1 MSLNST
7 PLKNEEQQELNE
19 ILFDITSS
27 IKKNQNQENIREQC
41 SKMSQL
47 IKSKI
52 NNNQAINFIIKNISS
67 FITLESINGNHK
79 GFNLLDS
86 VIKTLNPDEM
96 IIFLSEILTALQEN
110 IADENI
116 QDIENSYLNI
126 LKGCHEIKE
135 NSEVFK
141 LLNGFCVYNM
151 KQNNLCSQEI
161 GVKTFLAL
169 INFLSLNNTSD
180 NNDFDVQKIIWENIS
195 DLLEDSNFLK
205 KYELLN
211 CLNELI
217 LISENNFE
225 QFAAVTLYKILDF
238 LNDENDN
245 NKIITLDIIKNLL
258 IYCENSITP
267 LKEQIQNFLE
277 VIENSSNEKIEEE
290 YDNILKL
297 LGVNVEK
304 KRIKQSLISNESIIK
319 DENNIN
325 TNSNYKKEKE
335 INIIDLNK
343 NQNNKIL
350 MNNIKTNQN
359 PLKITD
365 LNNEE
370 KPQFI
375 KKKIPTSNKKKK
387 NVNKQITKTKS
398 QNDNFSINKNYNT
411 EIIESEISNT
421 GNLYNRNII
430 PEYENKIS
438 ILLSQMKTMS
448 DKQLYLLDVI
458 SNIQNYSTEQIN
470 LLNQKIENLE
480 NNILKPKKSNI
491 NNNNNLSQNENI
503 INKQLK
509 KCISSGDES
518 SIINCISNIN
528 LKDIKELEI
537 NTIENTLLAICPI
550 LSKGNYIH
558 ECITFIKAIL
568 MSYNNQF
575 KLREVTLKNIND
587 ILLYIKD
594 NINEIKDEDSIDI
607 SLLVSYLNK
616 K

>member
-7 PLKNEEQQELNE
+7 PLKNEEQQKLNE
-19 ILFDITSS
+19 ILFKITSS
-27 IKKNQNQENIREQC
+27 LKKNKSQENVREQC
-41 SKMSQL
+41 SKISQL

-96 IIFLSEILTALQEN
+96 IIFLSQILTALQEN

-116 QDIENSYLNI
+116 QDVENSYLNI

-135 NSEVFK
+135 NSEIFK

-180 NNDFDVQKIIWENIS
+180 NHDFDVQKIIWENIY
-195 DLLEDSNFLK
+195 DLLEDSNFVK

-225 QFAAVTLYKILDF
+225 QFAAIALYKILDY

-267 LKEQIQNFLE
+267 LKEQIKNFLK
-277 VIENSSNEKIEEE
+277 VIENSQNEKIEEE
-290 YDNILKL
+290 YQNILKL
-297 LGVNVEK
+297 LGINIEK
-304 KRIKQSLISNESIIK
+304 KKITQSLLSNDSIIR
-319 DENNIN
+319 DEKKYN
-325 TNSNYKKEKE
+325 TNLNYNKENE
-335 INIIDLNK
+335 NEIDLNK
-343 NQNNKIL
+343 NKNDKMI
-350 MNNIKTNQN
+350 MTNIKKNQN
-359 PLKITD
+359 PLKIAD
-365 LNNEE
+365 LNN
-370 KPQFI
+370 KV
-375 KKKIPTSNKKKK
+375 KKKIPTTHKRKRKVNKHITKSNSQIDEFSNK
-387 NVNKQITKTKS
+387 N
-398 QNDNFSINKNYNT
+398 NYNT
-411 EIIESEISNT
+411 EIIESEISNND
-421 GNLYNRNII
+421 NLYNRNII

-480 NNILKPKKSNI
+480 NNILNK
-491 NNNNNLSQNENI
+491 NNDKNNDNLSQNENI

-537 NTIENTLLAICPI
+537 DTIENTLLAICPI
-550 LSKGNYIH
+550 LSKGNNIH

-575 KLREVTLKNIND
+575 KLRDVTLKNIND

-594 NINEIKDEDSIDI
+594 NINDIKDEDSIDI

-616 K
+616 R

>member
-7 PLKNEEQQELNE
+7 PLKNEEQEELNE
-19 ILFDITSS
+19 IIFEITSS
-27 IKKNQNQENIREQC
+27 IKKNQSQDNVREQC
-41 SKMSQL
+41 LKMSQL

-96 IIFLSEILTALQEN
+96 IIFLSEILTSLQEN

-116 QDIENSYLNI
+116 QDVENSYLNI

-135 NSEVFK
+135 NSEIFK

-169 INFLSLNNTSD
+169 INFLSLNNTND

-195 DLLEDSNFLK
+195 DLLEDSNFVK

-258 IYCENSITP
+258 IYCENSINP

-277 VIENSSNEKIEEE
+277 VIENSTNEKIEEE
-290 YDNILKL
+290 YENILKL
-297 LGVNVEK
+297 LGVNNEK
-304 KRIKQSLISNESIIK
+304 KRIKQSLISNASIIK
-319 DENNIN
+319 EDKNIN
-325 TNSNYKKEKE
+325 TNLNLKKEKE
-335 INIIDLNK
+335 NDIDLNK
-343 NQNNKIL
+343 NNSDKIL
-350 MNNIKTNQN
+350 MTNINTNQN
-359 PLKITD
+359 PLKISD

-375 KKKIPTSNKKKK
+375 KKKIPTLNKKKK
-387 NVNKQITKTKS
+387 NVNKQVTKSKTK
-398 QNDNFSINKNYNT
+398 NDDFSVKKNYNT
-411 EIIESEISNT
+411 EIIESEISN
-421 GNLYNRNII
+421 NDNIYNRNII

-509 KCISSGDES
+509 KSISSGDES

>member
-19 ILFDITSS
+19 ILFKITSS
-27 IKKNQNQENIREQC
+27 LKKNKSQENVREQC
-41 SKMSQL
+41 SKISQL

-96 IIFLSEILTALQEN
+96 IIFLSQILTALQEN

-116 QDIENSYLNI
+116 QDVENSYLNI

-135 NSEVFK
+135 NSEIFK

-180 NNDFDVQKIIWENIS
+180 NHDFDVQKIIWKNIY
-195 DLLEDSNFLK
+195 DLLEDSNFVK

-225 QFAAVTLYKILDF
+225 QFAAVALYKILDY

-267 LKEQIQNFLE
+267 LKEQIKNFLK
-277 VIENSSNEKIEEE
+277 VIENSQNEKIEEE
-290 YDNILKL
+290 YQNILKL
-297 LGVNVEK
+297 LGINIEK
-304 KRIKQSLISNESIIK
+304 KKITQSLLSNDSIIR
-319 DENNIN
+319 DEKKYN
-325 TNSNYKKEKE
+325 TNLNY
-335 INIIDLNK
+335 NIENENENENEIDLIKNK
-343 NQNNKIL
+343 NDKMI
-350 MNNIKTNQN
+350 MTNIKKNQN
-359 PLKITD
+359 PLKISN
-365 LNNEE
+365 LNN
-370 KPQFI
+370 KV
-375 KKKIPTSNKKKK
+375 KKKIPTTYKRKRKVNKHITKSKSQINEFSNK
-387 NVNKQITKTKS
+387 N
-398 QNDNFSINKNYNT
+398 NYNT
-411 EIIESEISNT
+411 EIIESEISNND
-421 GNLYNRNII
+421 NLYNRNII

-480 NNILKPKKSNI
+480 NNILNK
-491 NNNNNLSQNENI
+491 NNDKNNDNLSQNENI

-537 NTIENTLLAICPI
+537 DTIENTLLAICPI
-550 LSKGNYIH
+550 LSKGNNIH

-575 KLREVTLKNIND
+575 KLRDVTLKNIND

-594 NINEIKDEDSIDI
+594 NINDIKDEDSIDI

>member
-19 ILFDITSS
+19 ILFKITSS
-27 IKKNQNQENIREQC
+27 LKKNKSQENVREQC
-41 SKMSQL
+41 SKISQL

-96 IIFLSEILTALQEN
+96 IIFLSQILTALQEN

-116 QDIENSYLNI
+116 QDVENSYLNI

-135 NSEVFK
+135 NSEIFK

-180 NNDFDVQKIIWENIS
+180 NHDFDVQKIIWENIS
-195 DLLEDSNFLK
+195 DLLEDSNFVK

-225 QFAAVTLYKILDF
+225 QFAAIALYKILDY

-267 LKEQIQNFLE
+267 LKEQIKNFLK
-277 VIENSSNEKIEEE
+277 VIENSQNEKIEEE
-290 YDNILKL
+290 YQNILKL
-297 LGVNVEK
+297 LGINIEK
-304 KRIKQSLISNESIIK
+304 KKITQSLLSNDSIIR
-319 DENNIN
+319 DEKKYN
-325 TNSNYKKEKE
+325 TNLNYNKENE
-335 INIIDLNK
+335 NEIDLNK
-343 NQNNKIL
+343 NKNDKMI
-350 MNNIKTNQN
+350 MTNIKKNQN
-359 PLKITD
+359 PLKIAD
-365 LNNEE
+365 LNN
-370 KPQFI
+370 KV
-375 KKKIPTSNKKKK
+375 KKKIPTTHKRKRKVNKHITKSNSQIDEFSNK
-387 NVNKQITKTKS
+387 N
-398 QNDNFSINKNYNT
+398 NYNT
-411 EIIESEISNT
+411 EIIESEISNND
-421 GNLYNRNII
+421 NLYNRNII

-480 NNILKPKKSNI
+480 NNILNK
-491 NNNNNLSQNENI
+491 NNDKNNDNLSQNENI

-537 NTIENTLLAICPI
+537 DTIENTLLAICPI
-550 LSKGNYIH
+550 LSKGNNIH

-594 NINEIKDEDSIDI
+594 NINDIKDEDSIDI

-616 K
+616 R

>member
-19 ILFDITSS
+19 ILFKITSS
-27 IKKNQNQENIREQC
+27 LKKNQSQENVREQC
-41 SKMSQL
+41 SKISQL

-96 IIFLSEILTALQEN
+96 IIFLSQILTALQEN

-116 QDIENSYLNI
+116 QDVENSYLNI

-135 NSEVFK
+135 NSEIFK

-169 INFLSLNNTSD
+169 INFLSLNNPSD
-180 NNDFDVQKIIWENIS
+180 NHDFDVQKIILENIS
-195 DLLEDSNFLK
+195 DLLEDSNFVK

-225 QFAAVTLYKILDF
+225 QFAAVTLYKILDY

-267 LKEQIQNFLE
+267 LKEQIKNFLK
-277 VIENSSNEKIEEE
+277 VIENSQNEKIEEE
-290 YDNILKL
+290 YQNILKL
-297 LGVNVEK
+297 LGINIEK
-304 KRIKQSLISNESIIK
+304 KKITQSLLSNDSIIR
-319 DENNIN
+319 DEKKYN
-325 TNSNYKKEKE
+325 TNLNYNKENE
-335 INIIDLNK
+335 NEIDLNK
-343 NQNNKIL
+343 NKNDKMI
-350 MNNIKTNQN
+350 MTNIKKNQN
-359 PLKITD
+359 PLKISD
-365 LNNEE
+365 LNN
-370 KPQFI
+370 KV
-375 KKKIPTSNKKKK
+375 KKKIPTTHKRKRKVNKHITKSNSQIDEFSNK
-387 NVNKQITKTKS
+387 N
-398 QNDNFSINKNYNT
+398 NYNT
-411 EIIESEISNT
+411 EIIESEISNND
-421 GNLYNRNII
+421 NLYNRNII

-480 NNILKPKKSNI
+480 NNILNK
-491 NNNNNLSQNENI
+491 NNDKNNDNLSQNENI

-537 NTIENTLLAICPI
+537 DTIENTLLAICPI
-550 LSKGNYIH
+550 LSKGNNIH

-575 KLREVTLKNIND
+575 KLRDVTLKNIND

-594 NINEIKDEDSIDI
+594 NINDIKDEDSIDI

-616 K
+616 R

>member
-19 ILFDITSS
+19 ILFKITSS
-27 IKKNQNQENIREQC
+27 LKKNKSQENVREQC
-41 SKMSQL
+41 SKISQL

-96 IIFLSEILTALQEN
+96 IIFLSQILTALQEN

-116 QDIENSYLNI
+116 QDVENSYLNI

-135 NSEVFK
+135 NSEIFK

-180 NNDFDVQKIIWENIS
+180 NHDFDVQKIIWENIY
-195 DLLEDSNFLK
+195 DLLEDSNFVK

-225 QFAAVTLYKILDF
+225 QFAAIALYKILDY

-267 LKEQIQNFLE
+267 LKEQIKNFLK
-277 VIENSSNEKIEEE
+277 VIENSQNEKIEEE
-290 YDNILKL
+290 YQNILKL
-297 LGVNVEK
+297 LGINIEK
-304 KRIKQSLISNESIIK
+304 KKITQSLLSNDSIIR
-319 DENNIN
+319 DEKKYN
-325 TNSNYKKEKE
+325 TNLNYNKENE
-335 INIIDLNK
+335 NEIDLNK
-343 NQNNKIL
+343 NKNDKMI
-350 MNNIKTNQN
+350 MTNIKKNQN
-359 PLKITD
+359 PLKIAD
-365 LNNEE
+365 LNN
-370 KPQFI
+370 KV
-375 KKKIPTSNKKKK
+375 KKKIPTTHKRKRKVNKHITKSNSQIDEFSNK
-387 NVNKQITKTKS
+387 N
-398 QNDNFSINKNYNT
+398 NYNT
-411 EIIESEISNT
+411 EIIESEISNND
-421 GNLYNRNII
+421 NLYNRNII

-480 NNILKPKKSNI
+480 NNILNK
-491 NNNNNLSQNENI
+491 NNDKNNDNLSQNENI

-537 NTIENTLLAICPI
+537 DTIENTLLAICPI
-550 LSKGNYIH
+550 LSKGNNIH

-575 KLREVTLKNIND
+575 KLRDVTLKNIND

-594 NINEIKDEDSIDI
+594 NINDIKDEDSIDI

-616 K
+616 R

>member
-19 ILFDITSS
+19 ILFKITSS
-27 IKKNQNQENIREQC
+27 LKKNKSQENVREQC
-41 SKMSQL
+41 SKISQL

-96 IIFLSEILTALQEN
+96 IIFLSQILTALQEN

-116 QDIENSYLNI
+116 QDVENSYLNI

-135 NSEVFK
+135 NSEIFK

-180 NNDFDVQKIIWENIS
+180 NHDFDVQKIIWENIY
-195 DLLEDSNFLK
+195 DLLEDSNFVK

-225 QFAAVTLYKILDF
+225 QFAAIALYKILDY

-267 LKEQIQNFLE
+267 LKEQIKNFLK
-277 VIENSSNEKIEEE
+277 VIENSQNEKIEEE
-290 YDNILKL
+290 YQNILKL
-297 LGVNVEK
+297 LGINIEK
-304 KRIKQSLISNESIIK
+304 KKITQSLLSNDSIIR
-319 DENNIN
+319 DEKKYN
-325 TNSNYKKEKE
+325 TNLNYNKENE
-335 INIIDLNK
+335 NEIDLNK
-343 NQNNKIL
+343 NKNDKMI
-350 MNNIKTNQN
+350 MTNIKKNQN
-359 PLKITD
+359 PLKISD
-365 LNNEE
+365 LNN
-370 KPQFI
+370 KV
-375 KKKIPTSNKKKK
+375 KKKIPTTHKRKRKVNKHITKSNSQIDEFSNK
-387 NVNKQITKTKS
+387 N
-398 QNDNFSINKNYNT
+398 NYNT
-411 EIIESEISNT
+411 EIIESEISNND
-421 GNLYNRNII
+421 NLYNRNII

-480 NNILKPKKSNI
+480 NNILNK
-491 NNNNNLSQNENI
+491 NNDKNNDNLSQNENI

-537 NTIENTLLAICPI
+537 DTIENTLLAICPI

-594 NINEIKDEDSIDI
+594 NINDIKDEDSIDI

-616 K
+616 R

>member
-19 ILFDITSS
+19 ILFKITSS
-27 IKKNQNQENIREQC
+27 FKKNQSQENVREQC
-41 SKMSQL
+41 SKISQL

-96 IIFLSEILTALQEN
+96 IIFLSQILTALQEN

-116 QDIENSYLNI
+116 QDVENSYLNI

-180 NNDFDVQKIIWENIS
+180 NHDFDVQKIIWENIY
-195 DLLEDSNFLK
+195 DLLEDSNFVK

-225 QFAAVTLYKILDF
+225 QFAAIALYKILDY

-267 LKEQIQNFLE
+267 LKEQIKNFLK
-277 VIENSSNEKIEEE
+277 VIENSQNEKIEEE
-290 YDNILKL
+290 YQNILKL
-297 LGVNVEK
+297 LGINIEK
-304 KRIKQSLISNESIIK
+304 KKITQSLLSNDSIIR
-319 DENNIN
+319 DEKKYN
-325 TNSNYKKEKE
+325 TNLNYNKENE
-335 INIIDLNK
+335 NEIDLNK
-343 NQNNKIL
+343 NKNDKMI
-350 MNNIKTNQN
+350 MTNIKKNQN
-359 PLKITD
+359 PLKISD
-365 LNNEE
+365 LNN
-370 KPQFI
+370 KV
-375 KKKIPTSNKKKK
+375 KKKIPTTHKRKRKVNKHITKSNSQIDEFSNK
-387 NVNKQITKTKS
+387 N
-398 QNDNFSINKNYNT
+398 NYNT
-411 EIIESEISNT
+411 EIIESEISNND
-421 GNLYNRNII
+421 NLYNRNII

-480 NNILKPKKSNI
+480 NNILNK
-491 NNNNNLSQNENI
+491 NNDKNNDNLSQNENI

-537 NTIENTLLAICPI
+537 DTIENTLLAICPI
-550 LSKGNYIH
+550 LSKGNNIH

-575 KLREVTLKNIND
+575 KLRDVTLKNIND

-594 NINEIKDEDSIDI
+594 NINDIKDEDSIDI

-616 K
+616 R

>member
-19 ILFDITSS
+19 ILFKITSS
-27 IKKNQNQENIREQC
+27 LKKNQSQENVREQC
-41 SKMSQL
+41 SKISQL

-96 IIFLSEILTALQEN
+96 IIFLSQILTALQEN

-116 QDIENSYLNI
+116 QDVENSYLNI

-135 NSEVFK
+135 NSEIFK

-180 NNDFDVQKIIWENIS
+180 NHDFDVQKIILENIS
-195 DLLEDSNFLK
+195 DLLEDSNFVK

-225 QFAAVTLYKILDF
+225 QFAAVTLYKILDY

-267 LKEQIQNFLE
+267 LKEQIKNFLK
-277 VIENSSNEKIEEE
+277 VIENSQNEKIEEE
-290 YDNILKL
+290 YQNILKL
-297 LGVNVEK
+297 LGINIEK
-304 KRIKQSLISNESIIK
+304 KKITQSLLSNDSIIR
-319 DENNIN
+319 DEKKYN
-325 TNSNYKKEKE
+325 TNLNYNKENE
-335 INIIDLNK
+335 NEIDLNK
-343 NQNNKIL
+343 NKNDKMI
-350 MNNIKTNQN
+350 MTNIKKNQN
-359 PLKITD
+359 PLKISD
-365 LNNEE
+365 LNN
-370 KPQFI
+370 KV
-375 KKKIPTSNKKKK
+375 KKKIPTTHKRKRKVNKHITKSNSQIDEFSNK
-387 NVNKQITKTKS
+387 N
-398 QNDNFSINKNYNT
+398 NYNT
-411 EIIESEISNT
+411 EIIESEISNND
-421 GNLYNRNII
+421 NLYNRNII

-480 NNILKPKKSNI
+480 NNILNK
-491 NNNNNLSQNENI
+491 NNDKNNDNLSQNENI

-537 NTIENTLLAICPI
+537 DTIENTLLAICPI
-550 LSKGNYIH
+550 LSKGNNIH

-575 KLREVTLKNIND
+575 KLRDVTLKNIND

-594 NINEIKDEDSIDI
+594 NINDIKDEDSIDI

-616 K
+616 R

>member
-19 ILFDITSS
+19 ILFKITSS
-27 IKKNQNQENIREQC
+27 LKKNKSQENVREQC
-41 SKMSQL
+41 SKISQL

-67 FITLESINGNHK
+67 FITLESVNGNHK

-96 IIFLSEILTALQEN
+96 IIFLSQILTALQEN

-116 QDIENSYLNI
+116 QDVENSYLNI

-135 NSEVFK
+135 NSEIFK

-180 NNDFDVQKIIWENIS
+180 NHDFDVQKIIWENIY
-195 DLLEDSNFLK
+195 DLLEDSNFVK

-225 QFAAVTLYKILDF
+225 QFAAIALYKILDY

-245 NKIITLDIIKNLL
+245 NKIITLDIIKNF
-258 IYCENSITP
+258 
-267 LKEQIQNFLE
+267 LK
-277 VIENSSNEKIEEE
+277 VIENSQNEKIEEE
-290 YDNILKL
+290 YQNILKL
-297 LGVNVEK
+297 LGINIEK
-304 KRIKQSLISNESIIK
+304 KKITQSLLSNDSIIR
-319 DENNIN
+319 DEKKYN
-325 TNSNYKKEKE
+325 TNLNYNKENE
-335 INIIDLNK
+335 NEIDLNK
-343 NQNNKIL
+343 NKNDKMI
-350 MNNIKTNQN
+350 MTNIKKNQN
-359 PLKITD
+359 PLKIAD
-365 LNNEE
+365 LNN
-370 KPQFI
+370 KV
-375 KKKIPTSNKKKK
+375 KKKIPTTHKRKRKVNKHITKSNSQIDEFSNK
-387 NVNKQITKTKS
+387 N
-398 QNDNFSINKNYNT
+398 NYNT
-411 EIIESEISNT
+411 EIIESEISNND
-421 GNLYNRNII
+421 NLYNRNII

-480 NNILKPKKSNI
+480 NNILNK
-491 NNNNNLSQNENI
+491 NNDKNNDNLSQNENI

-537 NTIENTLLAICPI
+537 DTIENTLLAICPI
-550 LSKGNYIH
+550 LSKGNNIH

-575 KLREVTLKNIND
+575 KLRDVTLKNIND

-594 NINEIKDEDSIDI
+594 NINDIKDEDSIDI

-616 K
+616 R

>member
-41 SKMSQL
+41 SKISQL

-325 TNSNYKKEKE
+325 INSNYKKEKE
-335 INIIDLNK
+335 SDIDLNK
-343 NQNNKIL
+343 NQNDKIL

-509 KCISSGDES
+509 KSISSGDES

>member
-480 NNILKPKKSNI
+480 NKILKPKKSNI

>member
-19 ILFDITSS
+19 ILFKITSS
-27 IKKNQNQENIREQC
+27 LKKNKSQENVREQC
-41 SKMSQL
+41 SKISQL

-116 QDIENSYLNI
+116 QDVENSYLNI

-135 NSEVFK
+135 NSEIFK

-180 NNDFDVQKIIWENIS
+180 NHDFDVQKIIWENIY
-195 DLLEDSNFLK
+195 DLLEDSNFVK

-225 QFAAVTLYKILDF
+225 QFAAIALYKILDY

-267 LKEQIQNFLE
+267 LKEQIKNFLE
-277 VIENSSNEKIEEE
+277 VIENSQNEKIEEE
-290 YDNILKL
+290 YQNILKL
-297 LGVNVEK
+297 LGINIEK
-304 KRIKQSLISNESIIK
+304 KKIKQSLLSNDSIIR
-319 DENNIN
+319 DEKKYN
-325 TNSNYKKEKE
+325 TNLNYNKENE
-335 INIIDLNK
+335 NEIDLNK
-343 NQNNKIL
+343 NKNDKMI
-350 MNNIKTNQN
+350 MTNIKKNQN
-359 PLKITD
+359 PLKISD
-365 LNNEE
+365 LNN
-370 KPQFI
+370 KV
-375 KKKIPTSNKKKK
+375 KKENSN
-387 NVNKQITKTKS
+387 
-398 QNDNFSINKNYNT
+398 NT
-411 EIIESEISNT
+411 
-421 GNLYNRNII
+421 
-430 PEYENKIS
+430 
-438 ILLSQMKTMS
+438 
-448 DKQLYLLDVI
+448 
-458 SNIQNYSTEQIN
+458 
-470 LLNQKIENLE
+470 
-480 NNILKPKKSNI
+480 
-491 NNNNNLSQNENI
+491 
-503 INKQLK
+503 
-509 KCISSGDES
+509 
-518 SIINCISNIN
+518 
-528 LKDIKELEI
+528 
-537 NTIENTLLAICPI
+537 
-550 LSKGNYIH
+550 
-558 ECITFIKAIL
+558 
-568 MSYNNQF
+568 
-575 KLREVTLKNIND
+575 
-587 ILLYIKD
+587 
-594 NINEIKDEDSIDI
+594 
-607 SLLVSYLNK
+607 
-616 K
+616 

>member
-325 TNSNYKKEKE
+325 INSNYKKEKE
-335 INIIDLNK
+335 SDIDLNK
-343 NQNNKIL
+343 NQNDKIL

>member
-19 ILFDITSS
+19 ILFKITSS
-27 IKKNQNQENIREQC
+27 LKKNKSQENVREQC
-41 SKMSQL
+41 SKISQL

-96 IIFLSEILTALQEN
+96 IIFLSQILTALQEN

-116 QDIENSYLNI
+116 QDVENSYLNI

-135 NSEVFK
+135 NSEIFK

-180 NNDFDVQKIIWENIS
+180 NHDFDVQKIIWENIY
-195 DLLEDSNFLK
+195 DLLEDSNFVK

-225 QFAAVTLYKILDF
+225 QFAAIALYKILDY

-267 LKEQIQNFLE
+267 LKEQIKNFLK
-277 VIENSSNEKIEEE
+277 VIENSQNEKIEEE
-290 YDNILKL
+290 YQNILKL
-297 LGVNVEK
+297 LGINIEK
-304 KRIKQSLISNESIIK
+304 KKITQSLLSNDSIIR
-319 DENNIN
+319 DEKKYN
-325 TNSNYKKEKE
+325 TNLNYNKENE
-335 INIIDLNK
+335 NEIDLNK
-343 NQNNKIL
+343 NKNDKMI
-350 MNNIKTNQN
+350 MTNIKKNQN
-359 PLKITD
+359 PLKISD
-365 LNNEE
+365 LNN
-370 KPQFI
+370 KV
-375 KKKIPTSNKKKK
+375 KKKIPTTHKRKRKVNKHITKSNSQIDEFSNK
-387 NVNKQITKTKS
+387 N
-398 QNDNFSINKNYNT
+398 NYNT
-411 EIIESEISNT
+411 EIIESEISNND
-421 GNLYNRNII
+421 NLYNRNII

-480 NNILKPKKSNI
+480 NNILNK
-491 NNNNNLSQNENI
+491 NNDKNNDNLSQNENI

-537 NTIENTLLAICPI
+537 DTIENTLLAICPI

-575 KLREVTLKNIND
+575 KLRDVTLKNIND

-594 NINEIKDEDSIDI
+594 NINDIKDEDSIDI

-616 K
+616 R

>member
-19 ILFDITSS
+19 ILFKITSS
-27 IKKNQNQENIREQC
+27 LKKNKSQENVREQC
-41 SKMSQL
+41 SKISQL

-96 IIFLSEILTALQEN
+96 IIFLSQILTALQEN

-116 QDIENSYLNI
+116 QDVENSYLNI

-135 NSEVFK
+135 NSEIFK

-180 NNDFDVQKIIWENIS
+180 NHDFDVQKIIWENIY
-195 DLLEDSNFLK
+195 DLLEDSNFVK

-225 QFAAVTLYKILDF
+225 QFAAIALYKILDY

-267 LKEQIQNFLE
+267 LKEQIKNFLK
-277 VIENSSNEKIEEE
+277 VIENSQNEKIEEE
-290 YDNILKL
+290 YQNILKL
-297 LGVNVEK
+297 LGINIEK
-304 KRIKQSLISNESIIK
+304 KKITQSLLSNDSIIR
-319 DENNIN
+319 DEKKYN
-325 TNSNYKKEKE
+325 TNLNYNKENE
-335 INIIDLNK
+335 NEIDLNK
-343 NQNNKIL
+343 NKNDKMI
-350 MNNIKTNQN
+350 MTNIKKNQN
-359 PLKITD
+359 PLKISD
-365 LNNEE
+365 LNN
-370 KPQFI
+370 KV
-375 KKKIPTSNKKKK
+375 KKKIPTTHKRKRKVNKHITKSNSQIDEFSNK
-387 NVNKQITKTKS
+387 N
-398 QNDNFSINKNYNT
+398 NYNT
-411 EIIESEISNT
+411 EIIESEISNND
-421 GNLYNRNII
+421 NLYNRNII

-480 NNILKPKKSNI
+480 NNILNK
-491 NNNNNLSQNENI
+491 NNDKNNDNLSQNENI

-537 NTIENTLLAICPI
+537 DTIENTLLAICPI
-550 LSKGNYIH
+550 LSKGNNIH

-575 KLREVTLKNIND
+575 KLRDVTLKNIND

-594 NINEIKDEDSIDI
+594 NINDIKDEDSIDI

-616 K
+616 R

>member
-19 ILFDITSS
+19 ILFKITSS
-27 IKKNQNQENIREQC
+27 LKKNKSQENVREQC
-41 SKMSQL
+41 SKISQL

-96 IIFLSEILTALQEN
+96 IIFLSQILTALQEN

-116 QDIENSYLNI
+116 QDVENSYLNI

-135 NSEVFK
+135 NSEIFK

-180 NNDFDVQKIIWENIS
+180 NHDFDVQKIIWENIY
-195 DLLEDSNFLK
+195 DLLEDSNFVK

-225 QFAAVTLYKILDF
+225 QFAAIALYKILDY

-267 LKEQIQNFLE
+267 LKEQIKNFLK
-277 VIENSSNEKIEEE
+277 VIENSQNEKIEEE
-290 YDNILKL
+290 YQNILKL
-297 LGVNVEK
+297 LGINIEK
-304 KRIKQSLISNESIIK
+304 KKIKQSLLSNDSIIR
-319 DENNIN
+319 DEKKYN
-325 TNSNYKKEKE
+325 TNLNYNKENE
-335 INIIDLNK
+335 NEIDLNK
-343 NQNNKIL
+343 NKNDKMI
-350 MNNIKTNQN
+350 MTNIKKNQN
-359 PLKITD
+359 PLKISD
-365 LNNEE
+365 LNN
-370 KPQFI
+370 KV
-375 KKKIPTSNKKKK
+375 KKKIPTTHKRKRKVNKHITKSNSQIDEFSNK
-387 NVNKQITKTKS
+387 N
-398 QNDNFSINKNYNT
+398 NYNT
-411 EIIESEISNT
+411 EIIESEISNND
-421 GNLYNRNII
+421 NLYNRNII

-480 NNILKPKKSNI
+480 NNILKSKYS
-491 NNNNNLSQNENI
+491 NNNNNNISQNENI

-509 KCISSGDES
+509 KSISSGDES

-537 NTIENTLLAICPI
+537 DTIENTLLAICPI
-550 LSKGNYIH
+550 LSKGNNIH

-575 KLREVTLKNIND
+575 KLRDVTLKNIND

-594 NINEIKDEDSIDI
+594 NINDIKDEDSIDI

-616 K
+616 R

>member
-19 ILFDITSS
+19 ILFKITSS
-27 IKKNQNQENIREQC
+27 LKKNKSQENVREQC
-41 SKMSQL
+41 SKISQL

-96 IIFLSEILTALQEN
+96 IIFLSQILTALQEN

-116 QDIENSYLNI
+116 QDVENSYLNI

-135 NSEVFK
+135 NSEIFK

-180 NNDFDVQKIIWENIS
+180 NHDFDVQKIIWENIY
-195 DLLEDSNFLK
+195 DLLEDSNFVK

-225 QFAAVTLYKILDF
+225 QFAAIALYKILDY

-267 LKEQIQNFLE
+267 LKEQIKNFLK
-277 VIENSSNEKIEEE
+277 VIENSQNENIEEE
-290 YDNILKL
+290 YQNILKL
-297 LGVNVEK
+297 LGINIEK
-304 KRIKQSLISNESIIK
+304 KKITQSLLSNDSIIR
-319 DENNIN
+319 DEKKYN
-325 TNSNYKKEKE
+325 TNLNYNKENE
-335 INIIDLNK
+335 NEIDLNK
-343 NQNNKIL
+343 NKNDKMI
-350 MNNIKTNQN
+350 MTNIKKNQN
-359 PLKITD
+359 PLKISD
-365 LNNEE
+365 LNN
-370 KPQFI
+370 KV
-375 KKKIPTSNKKKK
+375 KKKIPTTHKRKRKVNKHITKSNSQIDEFSNK
-387 NVNKQITKTKS
+387 N
-398 QNDNFSINKNYNT
+398 NYNT
-411 EIIESEISNT
+411 EIIESEISNND
-421 GNLYNRNII
+421 NLYNRNII

-480 NNILKPKKSNI
+480 NNILNK
-491 NNNNNLSQNENI
+491 NNDKNNDNLSQNENI

-537 NTIENTLLAICPI
+537 DTIENTLLAICPI

-575 KLREVTLKNIND
+575 KLRDVTLKNIND

-594 NINEIKDEDSIDI
+594 NINDIKDEDSIDI

-616 K
+616 R

>member
-19 ILFDITSS
+19 ILFKITSS
-27 IKKNQNQENIREQC
+27 LKKNKSQENVREQC
-41 SKMSQL
+41 SKISQL

-67 FITLESINGNHK
+67 FITLESVNGNHK

-96 IIFLSEILTALQEN
+96 IIFLSQILTALQEN

-116 QDIENSYLNI
+116 QDVENSYLNI

-135 NSEVFK
+135 NSEIFK

-180 NNDFDVQKIIWENIS
+180 NHDFDVQKIIWENIY
-195 DLLEDSNFLK
+195 DLLEDSNFVK

-225 QFAAVTLYKILDF
+225 QFAAIALYKILDY

-267 LKEQIQNFLE
+267 LKEQIKNFLK
-277 VIENSSNEKIEEE
+277 VIENSQNEKIEEE
-290 YDNILKL
+290 YQNILKL
-297 LGVNVEK
+297 LGINIEK
-304 KRIKQSLISNESIIK
+304 KKITQSLLSNDSIIR
-319 DENNIN
+319 DEKKYN
-325 TNSNYKKEKE
+325 TNLNYNKENE
-335 INIIDLNK
+335 NEIDLNK
-343 NQNNKIL
+343 NKNDKMI
-350 MNNIKTNQN
+350 MTNIKKNQN
-359 PLKITD
+359 PLKISD
-365 LNNEE
+365 LNN
-370 KPQFI
+370 KV
-375 KKKIPTSNKKKK
+375 KKKIPTTHKRKRKVNKHITKSNSQIDEFSNK
-387 NVNKQITKTKS
+387 N
-398 QNDNFSINKNYNT
+398 NYNT
-411 EIIESEISNT
+411 EIIESEISNND
-421 GNLYNRNII
+421 NLYNRNII

-480 NNILKPKKSNI
+480 NNILNK
-491 NNNNNLSQNENI
+491 NNDKNNDNLSQNENI

-537 NTIENTLLAICPI
+537 DTIENTLLAICPI
-550 LSKGNYIH
+550 LSKGNNIH

-575 KLREVTLKNIND
+575 KLRDVTLKNIND

-594 NINEIKDEDSIDI
+594 NINDIKDEDSIDI

-616 K
+616 R

>member
-398 QNDNFSINKNYNT
+398 QNDNYSLNKNYNT

-480 NNILKPKKSNI
+480 NKILKPKKSNI

>member
-19 ILFDITSS
+19 ILFKITSS
-27 IKKNQNQENIREQC
+27 LKKNKSQENVREQC
-41 SKMSQL
+41 SKISQL

-96 IIFLSEILTALQEN
+96 IIFLSQILTALQEN

-116 QDIENSYLNI
+116 QDVENSYLNI

-135 NSEVFK
+135 NSEIFK

-180 NNDFDVQKIIWENIS
+180 NHDFDVQKIIWENIY
-195 DLLEDSNFLK
+195 DLLEDSNFVK

-225 QFAAVTLYKILDF
+225 QFAAIALYKILDY

-267 LKEQIQNFLE
+267 LKEQIKNFLK
-277 VIENSSNEKIEEE
+277 VIENSQNEKIEEE
-290 YDNILKL
+290 YQNILKL
-297 LGVNVEK
+297 LGINIEK
-304 KRIKQSLISNESIIK
+304 KKITQSLLSNDSIIR
-319 DENNIN
+319 DEKKYN
-325 TNSNYKKEKE
+325 TNLNYNKENE
-335 INIIDLNK
+335 NEIDLNK
-343 NQNNKIL
+343 NKNDKMI
-350 MNNIKTNQN
+350 MTNIKKNQN
-359 PLKITD
+359 PLKISD
-365 LNNEE
+365 LNN
-370 KPQFI
+370 KV
-375 KKKIPTSNKKKK
+375 KKKIPTTHKRKRKVNKHITKSNSQIDEFSNK
-387 NVNKQITKTKS
+387 N
-398 QNDNFSINKNYNT
+398 NYNT
-411 EIIESEISNT
+411 EIIESEISNND
-421 GNLYNRNII
+421 NLYNRNII

-480 NNILKPKKSNI
+480 NNILNK
-491 NNNNNLSQNENI
+491 NNDKNNDNLSQNENI

-537 NTIENTLLAICPI
+537 DTIENTLLAICPI
-550 LSKGNYIH
+550 LSKGNNIH

>member
-1 MSLNST
+1 
-7 PLKNEEQQELNE
+7 
-19 ILFDITSS
+19 
-27 IKKNQNQENIREQC
+27 
-41 SKMSQL
+41 
-47 IKSKI
+47 
-52 NNNQAINFIIKNISS
+52 
-67 FITLESINGNHK
+67 
-79 GFNLLDS
+79 
-86 VIKTLNPDEM
+86 M
-96 IIFLSEILTALQEN
+96 IIFLSQILTALQEN

-116 QDIENSYLNI
+116 QDVENSYLNI

-135 NSEVFK
+135 NSEIFK

-180 NNDFDVQKIIWENIS
+180 NHDFDVQKIIWENIY
-195 DLLEDSNFLK
+195 DLLEDSNFVK

-225 QFAAVTLYKILDF
+225 QFAAIALYKILDY

-267 LKEQIQNFLE
+267 LKEQIKNFLK
-277 VIENSSNEKIEEE
+277 VIENSQNEKIEEE
-290 YDNILKL
+290 YQNILKL
-297 LGVNVEK
+297 LGINIEK
-304 KRIKQSLISNESIIK
+304 KKITQSLLSNDSIIR
-319 DENNIN
+319 DEKKYN
-325 TNSNYKKEKE
+325 TNLNYNKENE
-335 INIIDLNK
+335 NEIDLNK
-343 NQNNKIL
+343 NKNDKMI
-350 MNNIKTNQN
+350 MTNIKKNQN
-359 PLKITD
+359 PLKISD
-365 LNNEE
+365 LNN
-370 KPQFI
+370 KV
-375 KKKIPTSNKKKK
+375 KKKIPTTHKRKRKVNKHITKSNSQIDEFSNK
-387 NVNKQITKTKS
+387 N
-398 QNDNFSINKNYNT
+398 NYNT
-411 EIIESEISNT
+411 EIIESEISNND
-421 GNLYNRNII
+421 NLYNRNII

-480 NNILKPKKSNI
+480 NNILNK
-491 NNNNNLSQNENI
+491 NNDKNNDNLSQNENI

-537 NTIENTLLAICPI
+537 DTIENTLLAICPI
-550 LSKGNYIH
+550 LSKGNNIH

-575 KLREVTLKNIND
+575 KLRDVTLKNIND

-594 NINEIKDEDSIDI
+594 NINDIKDEDSIDI

-616 K
+616 R

>member
-19 ILFDITSS
+19 ILFKITSS
-27 IKKNQNQENIREQC
+27 LKKNKSQENVREQC
-41 SKMSQL
+41 SKISQL

-96 IIFLSEILTALQEN
+96 IIFLSQILTALQEN

-116 QDIENSYLNI
+116 QDVENSYLNI

-135 NSEVFK
+135 NSEIFK

-180 NNDFDVQKIIWENIS
+180 NHDFDVQKIIWENIY
-195 DLLEDSNFLK
+195 DLLEDSNFVK

-225 QFAAVTLYKILDF
+225 QFAAIALYKILDY

-267 LKEQIQNFLE
+267 LKEQIKNFLK
-277 VIENSSNEKIEEE
+277 VIENSQNEKIEEE
-290 YDNILKL
+290 YQNILKL
-297 LGVNVEK
+297 LGINIEK
-304 KRIKQSLISNESIIK
+304 KKITQSLLSNDSIIR
-319 DENNIN
+319 DEKKYN
-325 TNSNYKKEKE
+325 TNLNYNKENE
-335 INIIDLNK
+335 NEIDLNK
-343 NQNNKIL
+343 NKNDKMI
-350 MNNIKTNQN
+350 MTNIKKNQN
-359 PLKITD
+359 PLKISD
-365 LNNEE
+365 LNN
-370 KPQFI
+370 KV
-375 KKKIPTSNKKKK
+375 KKKIPTTHKRKRKVNKHITKSNSQIDEFSNK
-387 NVNKQITKTKS
+387 N
-398 QNDNFSINKNYNT
+398 NYNT
-411 EIIESEISNT
+411 EIIESEISNND
-421 GNLYNRNII
+421 NLYNRNII

-480 NNILKPKKSNI
+480 NNILNK
-491 NNNNNLSQNENI
+491 NNDKNNDNLSQNENI

-550 LSKGNYIH
+550 LSKGNNIH

-575 KLREVTLKNIND
+575 KLRDVTLKNIND

>member
-225 QFAAVTLYKILDF
+225 QFAAIALYKILDY

-267 LKEQIQNFLE
+267 LKEQIKNFLK
-277 VIENSSNEKIEEE
+277 VIENSQNEKIEEE
-290 YDNILKL
+290 YQNILKL
-297 LGVNVEK
+297 LGINIEK
-304 KRIKQSLISNESIIK
+304 KKITQSLLSNDSIIR
-319 DENNIN
+319 DEKKYN
-325 TNSNYKKEKE
+325 TNLNYNKENE
-335 INIIDLNK
+335 NEIDLNK
-343 NQNNKIL
+343 NKNDKMI
-350 MNNIKTNQN
+350 MTNIKKNQN
-359 PLKITD
+359 PLKISD
-365 LNNEE
+365 LNN
-370 KPQFI
+370 KV
-375 KKKIPTSNKKKK
+375 KKKIPTTHKRKRKVNKHITKSNSQIDEFSNK
-387 NVNKQITKTKS
+387 N
-398 QNDNFSINKNYNT
+398 NYNT
-411 EIIESEISNT
+411 EIIESEISNND
-421 GNLYNRNII
+421 NLYNRNII

>member
-19 ILFDITSS
+19 ILFKITSS
-27 IKKNQNQENIREQC
+27 LKKNKSQENVREQC
-41 SKMSQL
+41 SKISQL

-96 IIFLSEILTALQEN
+96 IIFLSQILTALQEN

-116 QDIENSYLNI
+116 QDVENSYLNI

-135 NSEVFK
+135 NSEIFK

-169 INFLSLNNTSD
+169 INFLSLNNTND

-195 DLLEDSNFLK
+195 DLLEDSNFVK

-258 IYCENSITP
+258 IYCENSINP

-277 VIENSSNEKIEEE
+277 VIENSTNEKIEEE
-290 YDNILKL
+290 YENILKL
-297 LGVNVEK
+297 LGVNNEK
-304 KRIKQSLISNESIIK
+304 KRIKQSLISNASIIK
-319 DENNIN
+319 EDKNIN
-325 TNSNYKKEKE
+325 TNLNLKKEKE
-335 INIIDLNK
+335 NDIDLNK
-343 NQNNKIL
+343 NNSDKIL
-350 MNNIKTNQN
+350 MTNINTNQN
-359 PLKITD
+359 PLKISD

-375 KKKIPTSNKKKK
+375 KKKIPTLNKKKK
-387 NVNKQITKTKS
+387 NVNKQVTKSKTK
-398 QNDNFSINKNYNT
+398 NDDFSAKKNYNT
-411 EIIESEISNT
+411 EIIESEISN
-421 GNLYNRNII
+421 NDNIYNRNII

-480 NNILKPKKSNI
+480 NNILKSKYS
-491 NNNNNLSQNENI
+491 NNNNNNISQNENI

-528 LKDIKELEI
+528 LKEIKEIEI

>member
-41 SKMSQL
+41 SKISQL

-96 IIFLSEILTALQEN
+96 IIFLSEILTSLQEN

-116 QDIENSYLNI
+116 QDVENSYLNI

-135 NSEVFK
+135 NSEIFK

-325 TNSNYKKEKE
+325 INSNYKKEKE
-335 INIIDLNK
+335 SDIDLNK
-343 NQNNKIL
+343 NQNDKIL

-370 KPQFI
+370 KPKFI

-430 PEYENKIS
+430 PEYENKI
-438 ILLSQMKTMS
+438 
-448 DKQLYLLDVI
+448 
-458 SNIQNYSTEQIN
+458 
-470 LLNQKIENLE
+470 
-480 NNILKPKKSNI
+480 
-491 NNNNNLSQNENI
+491 
-503 INKQLK
+503 
-509 KCISSGDES
+509 
-518 SIINCISNIN
+518 
-528 LKDIKELEI
+528 
-537 NTIENTLLAICPI
+537 
-550 LSKGNYIH
+550 
-558 ECITFIKAIL
+558 
-568 MSYNNQF
+568 
-575 KLREVTLKNIND
+575 
-587 ILLYIKD
+587 
-594 NINEIKDEDSIDI
+594 
-607 SLLVSYLNK
+607 
-616 K
+616 

>member
-135 NSEVFK
+135 NSEIFK

-169 INFLSLNNTSD
+169 INFLSLNGAGD
-180 NNDFDVQKIIWENIS
+180 NHDFDVQKIIWENIY
-195 DLLEDSNFLK
+195 DLLEDSNFVK

-225 QFAAVTLYKILDF
+225 QFAAIALYKILDY

-267 LKEQIQNFLE
+267 LKEQIKNFLK
-277 VIENSSNEKIEEE
+277 VIENSQNEKIEEE
-290 YDNILKL
+290 YQNILKL
-297 LGVNVEK
+297 LGINIEK
-304 KRIKQSLISNESIIK
+304 KKITQSLLSNDSIIR
-319 DENNIN
+319 DEKKYN
-325 TNSNYKKEKE
+325 TNLNYNKENE
-335 INIIDLNK
+335 NEIDLNK
-343 NQNNKIL
+343 NKNDKMI
-350 MNNIKTNQN
+350 MTNIKKNQN
-359 PLKITD
+359 PLKIAD
-365 LNNEE
+365 LNN
-370 KPQFI
+370 KV
-375 KKKIPTSNKKKK
+375 KKKIPTTHKRKRKVNKHITKSNSQIDEFSNK
-387 NVNKQITKTKS
+387 N
-398 QNDNFSINKNYNT
+398 NYNT
-411 EIIESEISNT
+411 EIIESEISNND
-421 GNLYNRNII
+421 NLYNRNII

-480 NNILKPKKSNI
+480 NNILNK
-491 NNNNNLSQNENI
+491 NNDKNNDNLSQNENI

-537 NTIENTLLAICPI
+537 DTIENTLLAICPI
-550 LSKGNYIH
+550 LSKGNNIH

-575 KLREVTLKNIND
+575 KLRDVTLKNIND

-594 NINEIKDEDSIDI
+594 NINDIKDEDSIDI

-616 K
+616 R